1 MILVDVAL
9 RALSRG
15 KLSVFVFHKV
25 PRQRNPLV
33 ADDLDLASFRQ
44 VMDFAQ
50 THFHILPLE
59 EAAQALSAGR
69 LPPRAAAITLDDG
82 YADWMDGVVPEL
94 TQRKL
99 PATFFIT
106 TGQLDGLPMWHER
119 ISQAVCALSG
129 GAISLASAPILGRL
143 PLQSPSDCVLA
154 VARLEQHLKYQRLCD
169 REVML
174 LELESI
180 AGTSPA
186 TLPRLTSSDVR
197 TLHNKGFTVGAHTVN
212 HPILTRCSESEA
224 RDEIGATR
232 ETLAAITGAPV
243 TAFAYPN
250 GQPGVDF
257 SEAHIRQVRAAGYTH
272 AVTTHRGSAGRDT
285 SLFQLPRFTPWGPS
299 YYKHALQLARN
310 LRTESKQLSEATQ

>member
-1 MILVDVAL
+1 MLFVKCAL
-9 RALSRG
+9 RALGRG
-15 KLSVFVFHKV
+15 RLSIFVFHKV
-25 PRQRNPLV
+25 PKENNPYVWDELN
-33 ADDLDLASFRQ
+33 LAAFKR
-44 VMDFAQ
+44 VLDFAQ
-50 THFHILPLE
+50 EHFRILPLE
-59 EAAQALSAGR
+59 DAAQALSVQR
-69 LPPRAAAITLDDG
+69 LPAQAAAITLDDG

-106 TGQLDGLPMWHER
+106 TGQLDGMPMWHER
-119 ISQAVCALSG
+119 IAQAVRALSG
-129 GAISLASAPILGRL
+129 GAVSLTSAPILGRL
-143 PLQSPSDCVLA
+143 LLQTPSDCVQA
-154 VARLEQHLKYQRLCD
+154 VAQLEQHLKYQHLSN

-174 LELESI
+174 GELEYL
-180 AGTSPA
+180 AGISPT
-186 TLPRLTSSDVR
+186 TLPRLTPADVR
-197 TLHNKGFTVGAHTVN
+197 TIHNKGFTVGAHTVN

-224 RDEIGATR
+224 RDEIGAAR

-250 GQPGVDF
+250 GQPCVDF

-272 AVTTHRGSAGRDT
+272 AVTTHRGSAGCDT

-310 LRTESKQLSEATQ
+310 LRTESKQLSEAAP